1 MYIFLKGANGLI
13 RLRPFAS
20 FDGSAWLWPQ
30 HLNDEIMVLATKEL
44 NMSGTILGMH
54 VQRGQLD
61 AVETFFTEA
70 DIAEGVAVK
79 LTAADT
85 VAAVSAASDHVI
97 GIAGG
102 KRTGVGVAVVRHGKI
117 WAELAADETPV
128 VGAPAY
134 VNASG
139 KLVAS
144 SSDAILVGYFTSAEV
159 RTNGIH
165 NVPSYAD
172 NVRCAQVFVD
182 L

>member
-1 MYIFLKGANGLI
+1 
-13 RLRPFAS
+13 
-20 FDGSAWLWPQ
+20 
-30 HLNDEIMVLATKEL
+30 
-44 NMSGTILGMH
+44 MSGTILGMH

-61 AVETFFTEA
+61 AVETFFTAA

-102 KRTGVGVAVVRHGKI
+102 KRSGVGIAVVRHGKI
-117 WAELAADETPV
+117 WAKLAAENTPTI
-128 VGAPAY
+128 GAPAY

-139 KLVAS
+139 ELVTS
-144 SSDAILVGYFTSAEV
+144 STDAILVGYFTSAEV
-159 RTNGIH
+159 RTNGIQ

>member
-1 MYIFLKGANGLI
+1 
-13 RLRPFAS
+13 
-20 FDGSAWLWPQ
+20 
-30 HLNDEIMVLATKEL
+30 
-44 NMSGTILGMH
+44 MSGTILGMH

-61 AVETFFTEA
+61 AVETFYTEA
-70 DIAEGVAVK
+70 DIAEGIAVK

-85 VAAVSAASDHVI
+85 VAAVAAAGDHVI

-102 KRTGVGVAVVRHGKI
+102 KRTGVGIAVVRHGKI
-117 WAELAADETPV
+117 WAELADGETPV

-134 VNASG
+134 VNAAG
-139 KLVAS
+139 KLAAAAKTG
-144 SSDAILVGYFTSAEV
+144 DADNILVGYFTSAEV

-172 NVRCAQVFVD
+172 NIRCAQVFVD